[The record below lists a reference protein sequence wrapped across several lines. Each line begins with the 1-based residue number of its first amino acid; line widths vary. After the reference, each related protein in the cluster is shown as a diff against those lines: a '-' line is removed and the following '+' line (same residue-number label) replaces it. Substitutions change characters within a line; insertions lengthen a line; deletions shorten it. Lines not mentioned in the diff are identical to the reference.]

1 MARSRCYGTF
11 ILNPCQVT
19 DLGLS
24 ADVAGWAPGRRPSPI
39 IALACGIFGLR
50 RYATQNP
57 DNELFQPCGFE
68 LGWRLIPAS
77 IAEEEPM
84 ALRPQPP
91 VPQSVPQF
99 FEPPTAPE
107 PLRGLWAGIVAA
119 AFLIFTALGS
129 VFKEIAA
136 RWRGIVLAHIFFLTL
151 WLAVQVF
158 FFVSGAYWCLPND
171 GSKFSGWFS
180 KYFPQV
186 SRCGPPVASHGA
198 TPPTT
203 TLAVTAF
210 GSAKAAP
217 VSSASSADASASSSG
232 ASVASSSASSPLSPP
247 PSATA
252 SSAGPASAWSSKSI
266 ANCWRNRSVDGGSC
280 YGRSQALRKSA
291 PARSR
296 YPAYPCRR
304 PSECGW
310 DRYSDDHRAAA
321 NQQVFKPGL
330 WPRG

>member
-1 MARSRCYGTF
+1 
-11 ILNPCQVT
+11 
-19 DLGLS
+19 
-24 ADVAGWAPGRRPSPI
+24 VAS
-39 IALACGIFGLR
+39 
-50 RYATQNP
+50 
-57 DNELFQPCGFE
+57 
-68 LGWRLIPAS
+68 
-77 IAEEEPM
+77 
-84 ALRPQPP
+84 RPQPP
-91 VPQSVPQF
+91 VPRSAPQF

-107 PLRGLWAGIVAA
+107 PLLGLWAGVLAA
-119 AFLIFTALGS
+119 ASLIFAALGR

-158 FFVSGAYWCLPND
+158 FFVSGAYWCLPDEN
-171 GSKFSGWFS
+171 SKFVEWFS

-186 SRCGPPVASHGA
+186 SRCGPPLASHGA
-198 TPPTT
+198 TPPTA
-203 TLAVTAF
+203 TLAVTF
-210 GSAKAAP
+210 GSPKAAP
-217 VSSASSADASASSSG
+217 TSSASSADASASSSD
-232 ASVASSSASSPLSPP
+232 APAASASPSPP
-247 PSATA
+247 LPSPPSSTA
-252 SSAGPASAWSSKSI
+252 SSAGLPPAWSAKSI

-280 YGRSQALRKSA
+280 YGRAEARRKSA

-321 NQQVFKPGL
+321 DQQGFNPGL

>member
-1 MARSRCYGTF
+1 
-11 ILNPCQVT
+11 
-19 DLGLS
+19 
-24 ADVAGWAPGRRPSPI
+24 
-39 IALACGIFGLR
+39 
-50 RYATQNP
+50 
-57 DNELFQPCGFE
+57 
-68 LGWRLIPAS
+68 
-77 IAEEEPM
+77 M

-107 PLRGLWAGIVAA
+107 PLRGLWAGVVAA
-119 AFLIFTALGS
+119 AFLIFAALGG

-158 FFVSGAYWCLPND
+158 FFVSGAYWCLPSD
-171 GSKFSGWFS
+171 ASKFSAWFS

-186 SRCGPPVASHGA
+186 SRCGPPVASRGA
-198 TPPTT
+198 TTT

-217 VSSASSADASASSSG
+217 VSSASSADASASLSG
-232 ASVASSSASSPLSPP
+232 ASAASSSASSPLSPP
-247 PSATA
+247 ASATA

-266 ANCWRNRSVDGGSC
+266 ANCWRNRSVGGGSC
-280 YGRSQALRKSA
+280 YGRPEARRKSA

-310 DRYSDDHRAAA
+310 DRYSDDHRAAD
-321 NQQVFKPGL
+321 QQRFNPGL